1 MYDTI
6 IIGGGPAG
14 LSAALYC
21 LRGGLN
27 TLLIEKL
34 FCGGQAATTYEVEN
48 YIGFPEPIS
57 GPELVMS
64 MEKHVKRFG
73 ANIINDDVVSLELDG
88 EIKKVICSKEQ
99 YRAKTVIICTG
110 ASPRTLGLPNEDAL
124 RGSGVSYCATC
135 DGAFYRQKSVAVVG
149 GGDTA
154 LEDALFLANFCKKV
168 YLVHR
173 RDTFRGAKILADKV
187 LSNEK
192 IIPVYNS
199 VAENINTNEDGV
211 VDSLS
216 IKNVK
221 TGDTQTLDINGVF
234 VAIGTVAANLL
245 FKDIIKCDDGGYII
259 ADETM
264 KTNIDG
270 VFAAGDIRKK
280 PLRQIITAAADGAVA
295 ANSAIEYVLKHK

>member
-73 ANIINDDVVSLELDG
+73 VNIINDDVVSLEPDG